1 MNRRRGFTI
10 LETIIASTIIATI
23 MLGMIGLLA
32 THSKSANKFK
42 DATFAANLAQQEID
56 IILADL
62 KVQRSLASYD
72 TQGRAARHLLY
83 ENRATNVTVAY
94 MLDFFLNNFREV
106 NHDYPDDVV
115 FDEEKSPIKDEIH
128 WFNIENG
135 NRFYDGNGEFLGQY
149 GKVSVAGARFVTRV
163 QVFGLP
169 NVDYDGKIL
178 NDRQLPLI
186 EKDTA
191 HYLMGD
197 TDNGSDLDTLSW
209 GIPMRKLIVVK
220 VYEYADYI
228 AIPDKSLAKIP
239 DRKILARMKLVVFGD
254 S

>member
-1 MNRRRGFTI
+1 MNQSRGFTL

-32 THSKSANKFK
+32 EHSKSANKFK
-42 DATFAANLAQQEID
+42 EATFAANLAQQEID

-83 ENRATNVTVAY
+83 ERRASNVTVAY
-94 MLDFFLNNFREV
+94 LLDFFYNNFREV
-106 NHDYPDDVV
+106 NHDYPNEDP
-115 FDEEKSPIKDEIH
+115 FDEDKSPIKDEIH
-128 WFNIENG
+128 WFNLEDG
-135 NRFYDGNGEFLGQY
+135 SRFYDGNGEFLGH
-149 GKVSVAGARFVTRV
+149 GNKVLMGGARFVTRV

-169 NVDYDGKIL
+169 NIKWDGAL
-178 NDRQLPLI
+178 VNDRLLPEI

-197 TDNGSDLDTLSW
+197 TDNCSDIYTLSW

-220 VYEYADYI
+220 VYDYADYL
-228 AIPDKSLAKIP
+228 AIPDKSLAKVP
-239 DRKILARMKLVVFGD
+239 DKKILARMKIVVFGD